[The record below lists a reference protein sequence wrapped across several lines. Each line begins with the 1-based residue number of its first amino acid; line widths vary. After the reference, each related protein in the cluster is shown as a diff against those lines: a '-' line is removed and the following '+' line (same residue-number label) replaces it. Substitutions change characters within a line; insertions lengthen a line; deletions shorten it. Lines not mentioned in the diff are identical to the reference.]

1 MIHGCKRHVEG
12 LRSGS
17 EGIEGAVSVM
27 EVVAVTI
34 HFRLGSKKY
43 GKIHVRVIYQY
54 NVTWIGKAM
63 LNVTW
68 IGKAI

>member
-1 MIHGCKRHVEG
+1 M
-12 LRSGS
+12 
-17 EGIEGAVSVM
+17 
-27 EVVAVTI
+27 TI

-63 LNVTW
+63 LKDLQDASKLFR
-68 IGKAI
+68 IGLMTSYNPENTTS